1 MRYCK
6 KCVQPD
12 TRPGL
17 VFDDEGICM
26 ACRFA
31 EERKSIDWVRREE
44 QLLKIAGWA
53 RKNAYEGFDCV
64 VGVSGGKDSH
74 FQALYAREQLGL
86 KALLVNC
93 APDSITEVGR
103 QNLENLVQHGFDM
116 ISFRP
121 NPKVMRAVTRRAF
134 FEYGNF
140 IKPSEYPLYAVSYQ
154 TALRFNIPLIIQG
167 ENPAATLGTVGF
179 LEPSDD
185 AWGIRNSN
193 TLGGGNASDWVQEG
207 IGLKDLLFYQF
218 PKHSK
223 TRAIYLGYYAE
234 EWSYYG
240 NTAFAVAKG
249 LKGRPGHDPY
259 LTGRLSPFST
269 VDSDIQLVNQML
281 KYYKFG
287 FGFVTDE
294 VCYDIRERGLA
305 RKDALRLVKA
315 YDGRCDERYIHEFC
329 EYIGITSERF
339 WQVVDGL
346 VNKKLFQKNSLTK
359 EWEPL
364 FR

>member
-1 MRYCK
+1 
-6 KCVQPD
+6 
-12 TRPGL
+12 
-17 VFDDEGICM
+17 M

-31 EERKSIDWVRREE
+31 EERKSTDWVKRRE
-44 QLLKIAGWA
+44 QLRKIVDWA
-53 RKNAYEGFDCV
+53 RKNAYGGFDCV

-74 FQALYAREQLGL
+74 FQSLYARDQLGL

-93 APDSITEVGR
+93 APDFITEVGR

-134 FEYGNF
+134 FEHGNL

-154 TALRFNIPLIIQG
+154 TALKFNIPLIIQG
-167 ENPAATLGTVGF
+167 ENPAVTLGTVGF
-179 LEPSDD
+179 LDTSDD
-185 AWGIRNSN
+185 AWGIRSNN
-193 TLGGGNASDWVQEG
+193 TLDGGNASDWVQKG

-218 PKHSK
+218 PKHSG
-223 TRAIYLGYYAE
+223 TRAIYLGHFAE

-240 NTAFAVAKG
+240 NTVFAIAKG
-249 LKGRPGHDPY
+249 LKGRPRHDPY
-259 LTGRLSPFST
+259 LMGRLSPYSV
-269 VDSDIQLVNQML
+269 VDSDFQIVNQML

-294 VCYDIRERGLA
+294 VCYNIREGRLP
-305 RKDALRLVKA
+305 RKEALQLVEA

-329 EYIGITSERF
+329 EYIGITTEMF
-339 WQVVDGL
+339 WQAVDVL

-359 EWEPL
+359 EWEPT